1 MRFLLS
7 VEISFSFEFRFVY
20 IKFGKKLIKLVRK
33 LIKWDYQT
41 ICYIGDEMGQLLK
54 IENIKYSIDKLNE
67 SVQKWETSK
76 DGKFLLRY
84 PTVYIIKKRKM
95 ILKFMLVRLEILKVG
110 QDSTSMRIQKSKHF
124 GKNFQNQIILQCM
137 SLDMNYLISH

>member
-7 VEISFSFEFRFVY
+7 VEISFLEFRFVY

-54 IENIKYSIDKLNE
+54 
-67 SVQKWETSK
+67 
-76 DGKFLLRY
+76 
-84 PTVYIIKKRKM
+84 
-95 ILKFMLVRLEILKVG
+95 LKI
-110 QDSTSMRIQKSKHF
+110 
-124 GKNFQNQIILQCM
+124 
-137 SLDMNYLISH
+137 

>member
-20 IKFGKKLIKLVRK
+20 IKFGKKLIKLVQK

-67 SVQKWETSK
+67 SVQN
-76 DGKFLLRY
+76 GKHL
-84 PTVYIIKKRKM
+84 KM
-95 ILKFMLVRLEILKVG
+95 ESF
-110 QDSTSMRIQKSKHF
+110 
-124 GKNFQNQIILQCM
+124 
-137 SLDMNYLISH
+137 Y